1 MNKVS
6 RRKVQIQ
13 SVLEIQEQN
22 QIAHPHLAL
31 ERLSFKYYGLISVVI
46 VDLTPVE
53 VKFLFSYVR
62 IEFRLSPTLV
72 GYTM

>member
-22 QIAHPHLAL
+22 QIAHPHFAL

-46 VDLTPVE
+46 VDLLQW
-53 VKFLFSYVR
+53 K
-62 IEFRLSPTLV
+62 LSFYLA
-72 GYTM
+72 MLE